1 MSFSSGTQYID
12 PPGNKRSRPQSKT
25 QRLPELPPPPRQ
37 QSSKWA
43 RRGRRAFYLLL
54 FLALLA
60 TVIWASQVNDH
71 AENEQ
76 AQKER
81 TSVTD

>member
-12 PPGNKRSRPQSKT
+12 PPGRKRSRPRSQT

-37 QSSKWA
+37 PSKWA
-43 RRGRRAFYLLL
+43 HRGRRAFYLVL
-54 FLALLA
+54 FLILLA
-60 TVIWASQVNDH
+60 TVVWASQVNDH

-76 AQKER
+76 AQER
-81 TSVTD
+81 RTLETD

>member
-1 MSFSSGTQYID
+1 MSFSSGTHYID
-12 PPGNKRSRPQSKT
+12 PPGKKRSRPRNQA

-37 QSSKWA
+37 QPSKWA
-43 RRGRRAFYLLL
+43 HRGRRAFYLVL
-54 FLALLA
+54 FLVLLA

-76 AQKER
+76 AHRE
-81 TSVTD
+81 TSQAD